1 MKYDLTSD
9 LMIFWPVLEVK
20 FIYTCRSFFIL
31 NKWGCFW
38 YFKGCEAWE
47 IAKYNLLREEL
58 SVLND
63 RAIFVGFYFLLEFK
77 KGLKAHSRTAA
88 TIPNHSYIPPPKST
102 KSFPVGTIAKSRKEE
117 KQYKTYIGVGTSHR
131 EGWRDLWEDKG
142 GEIRRMSKDLVV
154 WV

>member
-1 MKYDLTSD
+1 
-9 LMIFWPVLEVK
+9 MIFWPVLEVK

-77 KGLKAHSRTAA
+77 KGLTAHSWTTT
-88 TIPNHSYIPPPKST
+88 TIPNHSYIYRPSQPRASLLVQLKIGGRRKISTRQRLGWGLLTVKVGEIYENIREVKS
-102 KSFPVGTIAKSRKEE
+102 
-117 KQYKTYIGVGTSHR
+117 
-131 EGWRDLWEDKG
+131 EGWGRIWLSGCK
-142 GEIRRMSKDLVV
+142 SACCCYS
-154 WV
+154 